1 MKYLPEDFIKEQ
13 LGNVTNEL
21 VQLCKIPI
29 ETINLVDVQKVK
41 KQVDLLESLFLNL
54 KTKM

>member
-29 ETINLVDVQKVK
+29 EKINLVDVQKLK

-54 KTKM
+54 KRKM